1 MDLGLL
7 GERPALGWP
16 IRQHSFLHGRTF
28 SLYSTWCPSERHLAG
43 FVIHKDS
50 SFYIERC
57 SRICITFINGYI
69 WKNVHMLFI
78 SDADGWN
85 TQWGFCSFLG
95 GWGWRWLMTCHVS
108 GVVVGDGGGCGGT
121 MVVTSSVFSKP
132 SPSLLW
138 PSITAA
144 ERGETG
150 AHINTVRT
158 LMDC

>member
-1 MDLGLL
+1 MDPGLL

-108 GVVVGDGGGCGGT
+108 GVVVGDGGAVGAPWWWPPLF
-121 MVVTSSVFSKP
+121 SVNQVLPCCDHP
-132 SPSLLW
+132 SQQQSVEKQEL
-138 PSITAA
+138 I
-144 ERGETG
+144 
-150 AHINTVRT
+150 
-158 LMDC
+158 